1 MTKLTFISTVLL
13 VFGVWISAAK
23 AQDGFTD
30 KTEAK
35 NEMKEG
41 LKTGKWCTWLDNN
54 SQVTTDAG
62 GASFYSLAIYHG
74 GKPSGKV
81 RQFDMSDRLVSEN
94 IYFDGKLSDMRL
106 YHVNGKLYLETP
118 FSDGKK
124 SGTVK
129 VYYESG
135 ILMCETPY
143 LNGNK
148 NGIEKT
154 YYESGILMKETPYA
168 NGLKNGMEKNF
179 LENGGVVSEV
189 DYRDGKMYTV
199 SSSHSS
205 HVYHGR
211 RTYSKHKRHYKKHK

>member
-1 MTKLTFISTVLL
+1 MTKLTIISTLLL
-13 VFGVWISAAK
+13 VFTIGISSAF
-23 AQDGFTD
+23 AQEGFTD
-30 KTEAK
+30 KAEAK

-54 SQVTTDAG
+54 SQVTADASN
-62 GASFYSLAIYHG
+62 ASYYCLAIYHG

-143 LNGNK
+143 INGNK

-179 LENGGVVSEV
+179 MENGAVVSEV
-189 DYRDGKMYTV
+189 DYRDGKMSTV
-199 SSSHSS
+199 RGT
-205 HVYHGR
+205 HVAHTYRGR
-211 RTYSKHKRHYKKHK
+211 KTSSKHRHYKKH